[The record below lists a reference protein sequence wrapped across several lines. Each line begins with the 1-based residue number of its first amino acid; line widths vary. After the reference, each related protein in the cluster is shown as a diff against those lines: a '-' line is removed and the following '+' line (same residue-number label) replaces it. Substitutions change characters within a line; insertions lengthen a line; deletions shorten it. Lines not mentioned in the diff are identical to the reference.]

1 MEVDL
6 EGRKYVKGRTLRNGL
21 DFSSKVFCESLGR
34 KGIDFLAYLRKKRE
48 AQLKELQ
55 LVDEDNRISEET
67 GWDKASDMRYVP
79 KQNPKGA

>member
-6 EGRKYVKGRTLRNGL
+6 EGRKYVKGHTLRNGL
-21 DFSSKVFCESLGR
+21 DLSSEVFCESLAR
-34 KGIDFLAYLRKKRE
+34 KGIVFLAYLRKKRE

-67 GWDKASDMRYVP
+67 GWDMASDMRYVP